1 MLKIVG
7 VQRKSGEFQGIHYDN
22 IIVHVLNDDP
32 KPPCIAG
39 STCESI
45 KIKVVDVP
53 SVFGGLIS
61 TDSDYRSLIGIHS
74 PPLNVIRDIG
84 LEHTA
89 VPIKERS
96 DSHDDQ

>member
-61 TDSDYRSLIGIHS
+61 SDSDYRSLIGMAIT
-74 PPLNVIRDIG
+74 PFFDRYGRVLKADISDY
-84 LEHTA
+84 
-89 VPIKERS
+89 IERG
-96 DSHDDQ
+96 